1 MRDKLKT
8 AARAVCSPAGVLGI
22 ALETAWVA
30 THVASYPFGLTREK
44 LRELDRYSLA
54 DLPPLQRGLHVADVE
69 AAGTPILLL
78 HGMVDNRSIF
88 TLLRRGLRRRG
99 FGRIVAI
106 NYSVLTH
113 DIPSA
118 ARSLAGRVER
128 VCAETGY
135 ERVHIVGHSLGGLI
149 ARYYVQRLGGDERV
163 HTLVCLGTPHGGTH
177 AARLLPRRIAGQL
190 RTDSDVIAEL
200 AQRAPGCR
208 TRFISVWSDLDQ
220 LIVPKRSARI
230 DHPDLHAHNVFVRG
244 LGHLSLPVDGRVVHA
259 ICTTLAQLDSAGN
272 STSAQV
278 VDLRDKAPARKPA
291 RKRGF
296 LIG

>member
-1 MRDKLKT
+1 M
-8 AARAVCSPAGVLGI
+8 GI
-22 ALETAWVA
+22 ALETVWVA
-30 THVASYPFGLTREK
+30 THIASYPLGLTREK
-44 LRELDRYSLA
+44 RREIDRYSLA
-54 DLPPLQRGLHVADVE
+54 GLPPVQRGLIASDVE

-78 HGMVDNRSIF
+78 HGMVDNKSIF

-99 FGRIVAI
+99 FGRIAAI

-118 ARSLAGRVER
+118 ARRLAGHVEQL
-128 VCAETGY
+128 CAESGY

-163 HTLVCLGTPHGGTH
+163 HTLVCLGTPHEGTQ
-177 AARLLPRRIAGQL
+177 AARLVPRRIAGQL
-190 RTDSDVIAEL
+190 RPDSDVIAEL
-200 AQRAPGCR
+200 AEPAPDCR

-230 DHPDLHAHNVFVRG
+230 DHPDLNAHNMLVRG

-259 ICTTLAQLDSAGN
+259 ICTALAQLDHGG
-272 STSAQV
+272 TSMHAKV
-278 VDLRDKAPARKPA
+278 RDIRGKVPAREPGTA
-291 RKRGF
+291 RGS
-296 LIG
+296 LIV

>member
-1 MRDKLKT
+1 MRDRLT
-8 AARAVCSPAGVLGI
+8 GAARAICTPAGLLGV
-22 ALETAWVA
+22 ALETVWVA
-30 THVASYPFGLTREK
+30 THIASYPFGFTREK
-44 LRELDRYSLA
+44 RHEIDRYSLTG
-54 DLPPLQRGLHVADVE
+54 LPPGQRGLIASDVE

-99 FGRIVAI
+99 FGRIVAL

-118 ARSLAGRVER
+118 AQRLAGHVEQL
-128 VCAETGY
+128 CAETGY

-149 ARYYVQRLGGDERV
+149 ARYYVQRLGGDARV
-163 HTLVCLGTPHGGTH
+163 HTLVCLGTPHAGTH
-177 AARLLPRRIAGQL
+177 AARLVPRRVAGQL
-190 RTDSDVIAEL
+190 RPDSAVIAEL
-200 AQRAPGCR
+200 AEPAPNCH

-220 LIVPKRSARI
+220 LMVPKRSARI
-230 DHPDLHAHNVFVRG
+230 DHPDLRVHNMLVRG

-259 ICTTLAQLDSAGN
+259 ICTTLAQLDHDGV
-272 STSAQV
+272 STTGQIL
-278 VDLRDKAPARKPA
+278 DLRQKSAKRKPKQA
-291 RKRGF
+291 RGS

>member
-1 MRDKLKT
+1 
-8 AARAVCSPAGVLGI
+8 LGI
-22 ALETAWVA
+22 ALETVWVA
-30 THVASYPFGLTREK
+30 AHVASYPLGLTREK
-44 LRELDRYSLA
+44 RREVSRYTLTG
-54 DLPPLQRGLHVADVE
+54 LPPSQRGLVVADVE

-99 FGRIVAI
+99 FGRIVAL

-113 DIPSA
+113 DIPDA
-118 ARSLAGRVER
+118 ARRLAGHVEQL
-128 VCAETGY
+128 CAETGY

-149 ARYYVQRLGGDERV
+149 ARYYVQRMGGDERV
-163 HTLVCLGTPHGGTH
+163 HTLVCLGTPHSGTE
-177 AARLLPRRIAGQL
+177 AARLVPRRVAGQL
-190 RTDSDVIAEL
+190 RPDSDVIAEL

-230 DHPDLHAHNVFVRG
+230 DHPDLNAHNMLVRG

-259 ICTTLAQLDSAGN
+259 ICTTLAHLDHDGASKQGR
-272 STSAQV
+272 V
-278 VDLRDKAPARKPA
+278 LDLRDKRVVPKSQA
-291 RKRGF
+291 KRGS
-296 LIG
+296 LSV